1 MNMRSLI
8 EHSVLISI
16 AILMVISTPSCKQ
29 DENNYGLNDQH
40 ILPAN
45 AEKTKLKSPE
55 QFVSILYANLFQTA
69 LSSAHLYEVSQC
81 IQSVGDKELVHEV
94 LISNYMNDGN
104 VELPS
109 NAEMRANVELF
120 VIETYHRFLVREPSE
135 AELQYFKNCI
145 NSNPNV
151 NPEMVYFAFA
161 LSNEYQYY

>member
-1 MNMRSLI
+1 MRSLI
-8 EHSVLISI
+8 NRIPLLGAAMLVVL
-16 AILMVISTPSCKQ
+16 STPSCKK
-29 DENNYGLNDQH
+29 DENNYGLNNQH

-45 AEKTKLKSPE
+45 AEKTKLKTSE

-69 LSSAHLYEVSQC
+69 LSSADLYEVSQC

-94 LISNYMNDGN
+94 IISNYMNDGD
-104 VELPS
+104 VELPNDS
-109 NAEMRANVELF
+109 EMRADVEQF

-135 AELQYFKNCI
+135 EPELQYFKNYI

>member
-1 MNMRSLI
+1 MSMRNLI
-8 EHSVLISI
+8 ERLLLLSMAVVL
-16 AILMVISTPSCKQ
+16 VVSTPSCKK

-45 AEKTKLKSPE
+45 AEKTKQKSPE

-69 LSSAHLYEVSQC
+69 LSSADLYEVSQC

-94 LISNYMNDGN
+94 LISNYMNDGA

-109 NAEMRANVELF
+109 NEEMRSNIELF

-135 AELQYFKNCI
+135 AELQYFKNYI
-145 NSNPNV
+145 SSNPNV

>member
-1 MNMRSLI
+1 MSMRNLIERSLLLLMAV
-8 EHSVLISI
+8 VLVV
-16 AILMVISTPSCKQ
+16 ATPSCKK
-29 DENNYGLNDQH
+29 DENNYGLNNQH

-69 LSSAHLYEVSQC
+69 LSSADLYEVSQC

-94 LISNYMNDGN
+94 LISNYMNDGA

-109 NAEMRANVELF
+109 NEEMRSNIELF

-135 AELQYFKNCI
+135 AELQYFKNYI
-145 NSNPNV
+145 SSNPNV